1 MRRLSI
7 IAAAAAISLCLGS
20 CSRDDYD
27 GGYPDTPT
35 GNFDALWHI
44 MDTRYCFF
52 DLKQKELGVDWN
64 QVYDKY
70 RPSVSDKMSRVAL
83 FEVMA
88 SMLSELRDGH
98 VNLYGTYDIARNW
111 HWETDFPSNFNKEIR
126 DRYLGDDYKIAN
138 SGYNYTVLNDNIGY
152 LTIEDFSVNIGE
164 SRLDAVLDFLSIC
177 NGLIIDIRCNGG
189 GNEQYASNIA
199 ARFTN
204 ERVLVGYTCYKTG
217 PGHNDFSSLE
227 TRYID
232 PAIYHLRWQ
241 KPVALLVNRGCF
253 SAANDFAAMMAEMPK
268 VRLFGDRT
276 GGGGGMPVSSEL
288 PCGWSVRFSSAPT
301 FDARGNDIESGIE
314 PHVVVNMTQSDME
327 RGVDTIIETAREWIN
342 SMLVN

>member
-1 MRRLSI
+1 MKRIPVITVIVLL
-7 IAAAAAISLCLGS
+7 AASLGS
-20 CSRDDYD
+20 CSRDTYY
-27 GGYPDTPT
+27 GGYPDTPV

-44 MDTRYCFF
+44 MDTRYCYF
-52 DLKQKELGVDWN
+52 DLKRKELGVDWN

-70 RPSVSDKMSRVAL
+70 RPSVSDKMSRVSL

-111 HWETDFPSNFNKEIR
+111 HWETDYPANFNEEIR
-126 DRYLGDDYKIAN
+126 DSYLGDDYRIAN
-138 SGYNYTVLNDNIGY
+138 SGYYYTILDDNIGY
-152 LTIEDFSVNIGE
+152 LTVEDFSVNIGE
-164 SRLDAVLDFLSIC
+164 GRMDAVLDALAIC
-177 NGLIIDIRCNGG
+177 NGLILDVRGNGG
-189 GNEQYASNIA
+189 GSELYASNLA

-204 ERVLVGYTCYKTG
+204 ERVKVGYTCYKTG

-227 TRYID
+227 TRYVE
-232 PAIYHLRWQ
+232 PAEYHLRWQ
-241 KPVALLVNRGCF
+241 KPVAVLVNRGCF
-253 SAANDFAAMMAEMPK
+253 SAANDFAVMMAEMPK
-268 VRLFGDRT
+268 ARLFGDHT

-288 PCGWSVRFSSAPT
+288 PCGWSVRFSSVPT

-314 PHVVVNMTQSDME
+314 PDVKVSMTQSDME